1 MRRVLAFL
9 AVLLIAGIAQWNAR
23 CVVDC
28 AAEAKLPPCHRT
40 VSKICVP
47 RMVADRVPV
56 LDLAYVPPVITIE
69 APEVRVFAAEAES
82 APPSPNL
89 SPHQNLT
96 LRV

>member
-1 MRRVLAFL
+1 MRRVLAFA

-28 AAEAKLPPCHRT
+28 AAEAKLPPCHRS

-56 LDLAYVPPVITIE
+56 LDLAYVPAAIAIAAPE
-69 APEVRVFAAEAES
+69 APVFAVQAES
-82 APPSPNL
+82 APPSPHL
-89 SPHQNLT
+89 SPHWNLT

>member
-23 CVVDC
+23 CAVDC
-28 AAEAKLPPCHRT
+28 AAEAKLPPCHRS
-40 VSKICVP
+40 VSKIYVP

-56 LDLAYVPPVITIE
+56 LDLAYVPVVVAVA
-69 APEVRVFAAEAES
+69 APEVRVFAVEAES
-82 APPSPNL
+82 APPSPDL
-89 SPHQNLT
+89 SPHWNLT